1 MYTYFMCFG
10 QEEEKK
16 LQNVN
21 KIFRLAGQP
30 TRYILCIYIY
40 MFILPSSAEG
50 GGGKRWGPDFYTH
63 DFPTSCNLLVFSL
76 LRNKTLEFV

>member
-1 MYTYFMCFG
+1 MCVG
-10 QEEEKK
+10 QEEEEKK

-30 TRYILCIYIY
+30 TRYILCICIYI
-40 MFILPSSAEG
+40 FILPSSAE
-50 GGGKRWGPDFYTH
+50 GGGKRWGPDFYTP

>member
-1 MYTYFMCFG
+1 MSETHYLKPAYLRRDFSFFSRSIFRKHFKIVVYIYMYTYFMCFG

-40 MFILPSSAEG
+40 VHFA
-50 GGGKRWGPDFYTH
+50 
-63 DFPTSCNLLVFSL
+63 
-76 LRNKTLEFV
+76 